1 MDILVFGHKNPDT
14 DSIAAAI
21 AYAWL
26 ANETSGEHHEAARL
40 GEPNAEITWVLER
53 FGLEAPRVLAHVRMT
68 AQDAMKAGVVTA
80 SPDAPMRE
88 VGRLMTERDVRA
100 VPIVREGRVQGIVS
114 TRELALRYL
123 EESEITG
130 FAYAPTTVGALAA
143 SIGAIVIQGDRDA
156 PVAGEVRIGAMEP
169 DTMAGYIEPG
179 DVVIIGDRVRGQQIA
194 VQRGA
199 ACLVITGGFAP
210 SDDMVAA
217 AKSAGT
223 AILSSKE
230 STYAVAR
237 RINLAVRAEAIMDP
251 DPLVV
256 SPDDLLPDV
265 LQDLVGSPHREAL
278 VCDEG
283 GALLGLISR
292 TDLARAGRRSVVLVD
307 HSEESQSAEGLA
319 EARILA
325 VIDHHRLGDVESA
338 EPITYMA
345 KPVGATS
352 TIVAEMAQGAGLE
365 PPASLAGLMLAAILS
380 DTLIL
385 RSPTTT
391 ELDRR
396 MCDWLAELAGEQA
409 ESLGLAMYRGRQE
422 GEAFDADKAVRGD
435 MKLFN
440 FKGQRVAIAQVETVD
455 SDTVLARR
463 EELLS
468 ALERLVSDR
477 ELDVAVL
484 MVTDVLRQGSVLLSH
499 GRRRAV
505 LRAFQI
511 DDDPERFL
519 PGVLSRK
526 KQVAAVLAR
535 SLG

>member
-1 MDILVFGHKNPDT
+1 VDVLVFGHKNPDT

-26 ANETSGEHHEAARL
+26 ANETEDQPHVPARL
-40 GEPNAEITWVLER
+40 GEPNAETRWVSDR
-53 FGLEAPRVLAHVRMT
+53 FGIEVPPAIGHVRMT
-68 AQDAMKAGVVTA
+68 ARDAMKSDVVMA
-80 SPDAPMRE
+80 SPDAPMHE
-88 VGRLMTERDVRA
+88 VGRLMAEHDVRA
-100 VPIVREGRVQGIVS
+100 VPIVRDGRVEGIVS
-114 TRELALRYL
+114 TRELAFRYL

-130 FAYAPTTVGALAA
+130 FAQAPTTVGALAA
-143 SIGAIVIQGDRDA
+143 SIGATVLQGEPEA

-169 DTMAGYIEPG
+169 ETMARYVEPG
-179 DVVIIGDRVRGQQIA
+179 DVVIIGDRVRGQQVA
-194 VQRGA
+194 VDGGA

-210 SDDMVAA
+210 SEELMATA
-217 AKSAGT
+217 RTAGT
-223 AILSSKE
+223 ALLSSKE
-230 STYAVAR
+230 GTYAVAR
-237 RINLAVRAEAIMDP
+237 RINLAVHAQAVMERH
-251 DPLVV
+251 PLVV
-256 SPDDLLPDV
+256 SPEDLLPDV
-265 LQDLVGSPHREAL
+265 LHDLVGSPHREAL

-283 GALLGLISR
+283 GALIGLISR
-292 TDLARAGRRSVVLVD
+292 TDLARAARRSVVLVD
-307 HSEESQSAEGLA
+307 HSEESQSAEGLS

-338 EPITYMA
+338 EPITYVA

-352 TIVAEMAQGAGLE
+352 TIIAEMAKGAGLE
-365 PPASLAGLMLAAILS
+365 PSASLAGLMLAAILS
-380 DTLIL
+380 DTVIL

-396 MCDWLAELAGEQA
+396 MAAWLAELAGEEA

-435 MKLFN
+435 LKLFN
-440 FKGQRVAIAQVETVD
+440 FRGQRVAIAQLETVD
-455 SDTVLARR
+455 SDTVMARR
-463 EELLS
+463 AEIIA

-484 MVTDVLRQGSVLLSH
+484 MVTDVLKQGSVLLSH

-511 DDDPERFL
+511 EDDPERFL

-535 SLG
+535 ALG